1 LTYERGSEGLCWQNE
16 HKFVQLRGDNQ
27 RARRINGL
35 LLREKASARISNSSL
50 TNCTSFRWFA
60 ISNASL
66 GPFLLRVACLQFS
79 VLPALQ
85 HFAHELSRRRVV
97 QVVVAYLVA
106 VFAVLQCLDIMVTRL
121 ELPGVWMRWAVLL
134 SLAGVPLTAVLSWLF
149 DWTAAGVIRTK
160 PPTAESQPRPT
171 RRQAVAWWLAL
182 ALLVC
187 GIVWLA
193 VRDHRYRTARAQ
205 LDEAVR
211 LADQGK
217 LFESL
222 ALAFKVEKAIPS
234 ASALR
239 KLWPEISR
247 VLTVETHPAGALV
260 RAKPYGAP
268 DSAFRTLGVTPFSD
282 ARITI
287 LPSQLRLEKDGFIT
301 AGRGLWRYGPF
312 KIALSAELSPVGS
325 VPDGM
330 IAIPGGPMDSLGLV
344 GLENVKPG
352 EVPPAFV
359 GKTEVTNAEYRK
371 FVEDGGYRRR
381 ELWKEPFVESERALS
396 FEEAMARFRDRTGR
410 PGPSTWT
417 GGDYPEGQKDFPVTG
432 VSWYEA
438 AAYAAWS
445 GKSLP
450 TIYHWARAATT
461 WAAPDMV
468 PRSNFGGTGPMRV
481 GLNAGVSGYGLYDM
495 AGNAKE
501 WCWNAD
507 GPDRYIL
514 GGAYSEPIYM
524 FNDVDAQLPLRREA
538 TFGFRVA
545 QYPQPVRPELLA
557 PLKRV
562 IRDYSKEHPAGEE
575 AFRIYAGFY
584 GYDKTPL
591 DSRSESTSETDR
603 WRVERVSFNAT
614 YRGERMAA
622 LIFTPKSVPPPWQV
636 VIYFPGSGAL
646 HSRSSVDV
654 SSNSFNFIV
663 KSGRALVYPIYKST
677 YERGDGLDSD
687 VQTTSRDYRDHVLMW
702 AQDLSRSLDYA
713 ETRRDLDTRRVA
725 FCGWSWGGAL
735 GPLLAAIEPR
745 IRAVV
750 LVSGGLQVQ
759 STLPEVDP
767 FNFAPYVRQPTLML
781 NGRYDFFFPEE
792 TSQRP
797 LFQWLGAPAQDKRQ
811 VVAEGGH
818 WPPQELMVKE
828 THRVARPL
836 PWSRAV
842 INAIYGARTV
852 KTRGQFGNHM
862 AANVRFRPRSNGYV
876 SVSHRREK
884 EISHGRVSWQTH

>member
-1 LTYERGSEGLCWQNE
+1 
-16 HKFVQLRGDNQ
+16 
-27 RARRINGL
+27 
-35 LLREKASARISNSSL
+35 
-50 TNCTSFRWFA
+50 
-60 ISNASL
+60 
-66 GPFLLRVACLQFS
+66 
-79 VLPALQ
+79 
-85 HFAHELSRRRVV
+85 VV